1 MKKFK
6 ADEILLIVKFHRLFS
21 LEMGFVPAPF
31 LTISQPYLENNF
43 YFYECEVVKDISHHF
58 TLIF

>member
-21 LEMGFVPAPF
+21 VEMGFVPAPSF
-31 LTISQPYLENNF
+31 LLKKDDVNGRKSNF
-43 YFYECEVVKDISHHF
+43 AR
-58 TLIF
+58 